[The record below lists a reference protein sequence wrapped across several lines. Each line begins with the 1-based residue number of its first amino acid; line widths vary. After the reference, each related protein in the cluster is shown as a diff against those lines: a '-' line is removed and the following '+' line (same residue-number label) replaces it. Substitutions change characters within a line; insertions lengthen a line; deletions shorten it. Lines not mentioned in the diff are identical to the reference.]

1 MYKFVIRPSR
11 YSVVNL
17 GDMVHGFFVQDLLLK
32 VLFVL
37 QMHLPTMNKKA
48 SNSENVARDKP
59 HPGKSGSEC
68 DSARKEN
75 LLEDGGD
82 MEPPTE
88 GMAIFSD
95 SKG

>member
-1 MYKFVIRPSR
+1 MTLQIL
-11 YSVVNL
+11 VVNL
-17 GDMVHGFFVQDLLLK
+17 GFGVCGFFVQDSKLK
-32 VLFVL
+32 VLFAL
-37 QMHLPTMNKKA
+37 QMHIPTMNKKA

-59 HPGKSGSEC
+59 PTGKSGSEC

-88 GMAIFSD
+88 GMATFSD
-95 SKG
+95 TKG

>member
-1 MYKFVIRPSR
+1 MC
-11 YSVVNL
+11 
-17 GDMVHGFFVQDLLLK
+17 DFFVQDFVLK
-32 VLFVL
+32 VLFAL
-37 QMHLPTMNKKA
+37 QIPIPTMNKKA
-48 SNSENVARDKP
+48 SNSENAARDKP

-75 LLEDGGD
+75 LEHGGD

-88 GMAIFSD
+88 GMSTFD

>member
-1 MYKFVIRPSR
+1 M
-11 YSVVNL
+11 NL
-17 GDMVHGFFVQDLLLK
+17 GVRVHVNFFSKTLK
-32 VLFVL
+32 VLFAL
-37 QMHLPTMNKKA
+37 QVNIPTVNKKA

-75 LLEDGGD
+75 LLEHGGD

-88 GMAIFSD
+88 GMIFQ
-95 SKG
+95 KQIQYCNCLIHWCL